1 MSNLDSTAAQESSD
15 TMVYSLLQGKL
26 DSVGVGAVDDGEV
39 AVVDGVVDEG
49 SSDMTHTA
57 RSASFTRLAY
67 RLAVQLPSNHGFST
81 IS

>member
-1 MSNLDSTAAQESSD
+1 LPQVE
-15 TMVYSLLQGKL
+15 L
-26 DSVGVGAVDDGEV
+26 DSVGVRVLYDGEV

-57 RSASFTRLAY
+57 RPASFTRLAY
-67 RLAVQLPSNHGFST
+67 RLAVQLPSSHGFST